1 MKYISCCVIIY
12 YQRYNLR
19 ISNLAW
25 TNDGLSL
32 LGELLEENTL
42 QGSYGAHVVYRM
54 QKLLKQYI
62 YPKGKHILVIGST
75 RPWIEAILLAEGA
88 RHITTLEYNPYP
100 TENPKITTIS
110 PIDFADQVVSNTAPF
125 FDAMVTFSSLEHSGL
140 GR

>member
-1 MKYISCCVIIY
+1 M
-12 YQRYNLR
+12 RT
-19 ISNLAW
+19 SNLAW

-54 QKLLKQYI
+54 QKLLKEYI
-62 YPKGKHILVIGST
+62 FPEGKHILVIGST

-88 RHITTLEYNPYP
+88 SHITTLEYNPYP
-100 TENPKITTIS
+100 TDHPKITTIS
-110 PIDFADQVVSNTAPF
+110 PIDFAELVVSNTAPF